1 MEGRAAEERNQ
12 QRPPCNDRYYGF
24 LSEEAIPGSVPGLKG
39 LVPNHGPFNAMD
51 PFHFT
56 NINGIPSVM

>member
-1 MEGRAAEERNQ
+1 MIGIM
-12 QRPPCNDRYYGF
+12 GF

-56 NINGIPSVM
+56 NLNGIPGVM